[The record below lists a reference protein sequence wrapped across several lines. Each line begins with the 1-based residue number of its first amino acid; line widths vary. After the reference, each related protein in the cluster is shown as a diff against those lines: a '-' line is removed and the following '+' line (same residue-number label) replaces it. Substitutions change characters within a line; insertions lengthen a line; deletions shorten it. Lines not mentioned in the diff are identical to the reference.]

1 MKTVKLIIIIS
12 MLLSLEVKAQIS
24 LVGASVNQSTSFI
37 DIVKWHALD
46 SASQTSYPTVLQGYY
61 MASSVFDAFHS
72 NYYLSG
78 LNSTFNGL
86 LSFNTLTNDTSLR
99 PYSTFSNIME
109 IDMSTGKIYSLT
121 SDSIGH
127 INVNEYDINTG
138 TDSLIG
144 IIIEPGVL
152 GIIVD
157 AIGFDSNNGIIYY
170 LGYDNTPANCL
181 YSIPVRNPVFS
192 WSKTTLQTSA
202 YSNNFTSVNYD
213 NVNNVIYAMNSEFD
227 INGNHIGNKVV
238 EINKITGEVI
248 TRGLLAGF
256 DGFLAGS
263 SSFDQTSGSLL
274 LVGIDTSNVTSMIIF
289 NTYNNTYQTGY
300 VPGSVSEIVCDN
312 YAFAKNAY
320 GTTSVREKGKTGI
333 TLYSNP
339 SSGKFMVS
347 FDGSIYPD
355 AGINIFDTFGNLVF
369 EMKNPVNKTE
379 IDLSD
384 QPDGIYILRMTN
396 KNEQYF
402 QKIVIQK

>member
-1 MKTVKLIIIIS
+1 MKIKILFIFIS
-12 MLLSLEVKAQIS
+12 LFYCFAGKAQIS
-24 LVGASVNQSTSFI
+24 LVGASVNQSTGSI

-72 NYYLSG
+72 NYYLTG

-86 LSFNTLTNDTSLR
+86 LSFNTLTNDTSLI

-121 SDSIGH
+121 SDSIGY

-144 IIIEPGVL
+144 IISEPGVL

-192 WSKTTLQTSA
+192 WSKATLQTTA

-213 NVNNVIYAMNSEFD
+213 NVNNVIYAMDAEFD
-227 INGNHIGNKVV
+227 INGNYIGNKVV

-256 DGFLAGS
+256 TGFLAGS

-274 LVGIDTSNVTSMIIF
+274 LVGIDTNNVTSMIVF
-289 NTYNNTYQTGY
+289 NTYDNTYQTGY
-300 VPGSVSEIVCDN
+300 VSGSVSEIVCDN

-320 GTTSVREKGKTGI
+320 GTTSVSEKEKTGI
-333 TLYSNP
+333 TLYPNP

-347 FDGSIYPD
+347 YDGAIYPD
-355 AGINIFDTFGNLVF
+355 TGINIFDIFGSLIF
-369 EMKNPVNKTE
+369 EMKNPGNKTKV
-379 IDLSD
+379 DLSD
-384 QPDGIYILRMTN
+384 HPDGIYILRMMN
-396 KNEQYF
+396 KNEQHL